1 MKINIYQIDPERDA
15 KRLRFLNLE
24 TTRQVLHAH
33 EPEASVYNKVF
44 AGTVKCRNLEDVFVL
59 FNSGRP
65 EGFRGRTLSVSDIVE
80 VEDAAGITPGFYFCD
95 SFGFKEIPFQPELA
109 ADAVRGS
116 IIQVVLVEPGKLA
129 RIAEVGTS
137 LDAMQQTVGGDIEA
151 CYPFE
156 EQVCIV
162 CNSEGKINGLPLNRA
177 IRDEDTN
184 EIVDIIAGTFFICDC
199 RKESFGSLSKE
210 QQKRYLEKYRLPERF
225 FRTRDGIESVPYK
238 PKGRDR

>member
-1 MKINIYQIDPERDA
+1 MKINIYQINTDRDP
-15 KRLRFLNLE
+15 KQLKFLCLD
-24 TTRQVLHAH
+24 TARRILHSA
-33 EPEASVYNKVF
+33 EPDSAAYDKVYS
-44 AGTVKCRNLEDVFVL
+44 GDVKCRNLEDVFTL
-59 FNSGRP
+59 FNSRRP
-65 EGFRGRTLSVSDIVE
+65 EGFRGHSLSVSDVVE

-109 ADAVRGS
+109 ADAVRGPT
-116 IIQVVLVEPGKLA
+116 IQVVEPGKTA

-151 CYPFE
+151 CYPFD

-199 RKESFGSLSKE
+199 RKESFGSLSEE

-225 FRTRDGIESVPYK
+225 FRTRDGIEAVSYK
-238 PKGRDR
+238 PQNRER